1 LIDATA
7 VVDPGAK
14 LADGVAVGPYS
25 IIGANVV
32 IDSGTQ
38 IGPHVVI
45 KGPTQI
51 GKDNTIY
58 QFASIGDAPQDKK
71 YNGEPTRLEIGDRN
85 TIREFVTINRGTV
98 QDEGVT
104 RLGDDNWIMAY
115 VHIAHDCQIGNQTI
129 FANNASLAGHVTI
142 GDHVILGGFTL
153 VHQFC
158 TLGAHSL
165 TAFGSGIS
173 MDVPPYVT
181 VAGSPAKPHGLN
193 MEGLRRR
200 GFSPEARK
208 TLKQAYR
215 TLYRENLSLQDAIS
229 RLKEQVDGCA
239 ELGMLVSFLE
249 NQKRGIARLNVR
261 TDRTTTHRYC
271 CRGGFRR

>member
-1 LIDATA
+1 MIDASA

-129 FANNASLAGHVTI
+129 FANNASLAGHVSV

-181 VAGSPAKPHGLN
+181 VAGSP
-193 MEGLRRR
+193 R
-200 GFSPEARK
+200 GTAR
-208 TLKQAYR
+208 
-215 TLYRENLSLQDAIS
+215 S
-229 RLKEQVDGCA
+229 
-239 ELGMLVSFLE
+239 
-249 NQKRGIARLNVR
+249 
-261 TDRTTTHRYC
+261 
-271 CRGGFRR
+271 